1 MKLNVTVELVE
12 TGAISRGGKR
22 VLKGEALVDGVK
34 LYVTAYAA
42 GDGGGEGG
50 AAPAAP
56 AVAVAKRVA
65 PVRRA
70 KAGAGAAGAV
80 AQVAQPTV
88 VADDSAAKLAAVLT
102 KLDTLP
108 PDIRAALNLG

>member
-34 LYVTAYAA
+34 LYVTAYA
-42 GDGGGEGG
+42 G
-50 AAPAAP
+50 AVESPPTATTGAQE
-56 AVAVAKRVA
+56 AVAKRIAPTKRKVA
-65 PVRRA
+65 T
-70 KAGAGAAGAV
+70 AV
-80 AQVAQPTV
+80 AQVPA